1 MWAIFNFSFIPL
13 VYFFYPE
20 TKGLHLEQ
28 VDHIFEGKIG
38 ITQGVRESIHSPL
51 FVSMGDAS
59 RARATAGASD
69 EEKSYVH
76 TMNRSDKGTNKEDAT
91 LAETTESATRR

>member
-1 MWAIFNFSFIPL
+1 M
-13 VYFFYPE
+13 VYFLYPE

-28 VDHIFEGKIG
+28 VDHIFEGKTG

-51 FVSMGDAS
+51 FVDMEDAS
-59 RARATAGASD
+59 RARTTAGARD

-76 TMNRSDKGTNKEDAT
+76 TMDRSGKGTNKEDAT
-91 LAETTESATRR
+91 VKETIEYATRQ